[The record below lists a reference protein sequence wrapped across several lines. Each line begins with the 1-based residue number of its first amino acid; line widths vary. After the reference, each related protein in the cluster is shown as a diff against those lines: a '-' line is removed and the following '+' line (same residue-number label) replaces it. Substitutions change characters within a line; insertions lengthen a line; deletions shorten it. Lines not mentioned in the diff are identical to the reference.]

1 MYSVFLVP
9 KMEEQR
15 SLNPLLKQDLP
26 LCPYRDYYLD
36 YYHDY
41 YLDCYHDYFLKV
53 FTRDKHGLFTLFL
66 LLSFQRANRRLI
78 VNALTGAHLSLVSE
92 HTNSVQPEA
101 HFFVLHTAWHFA

>member
-36 YYHDY
+36 AIEQDLV
-41 YLDCYHDYFLKV
+41 YLFHNLY
-53 FTRDKHGLFTLFL
+53 L
-66 LLSFQRANRRLI
+66 LI
-78 VNALTGAHLSLVSE
+78 P
-92 HTNSVQPEA
+92 NS
-101 HFFVLHTAWHFA
+101 